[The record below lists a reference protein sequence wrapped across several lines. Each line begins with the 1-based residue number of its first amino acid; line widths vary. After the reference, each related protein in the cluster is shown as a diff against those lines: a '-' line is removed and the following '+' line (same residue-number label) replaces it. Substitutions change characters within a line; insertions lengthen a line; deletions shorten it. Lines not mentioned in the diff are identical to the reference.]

1 MWHGSSSYD
10 SSNASLWSNVSTS
23 GTLIRKTGKVGT
35 KEAETFIAE
44 ESAKRIWDHDAL
56 HKGKGLVV
64 FPANVTSLG
73 K

>member
-1 MWHGSSSYD
+1 M
-10 SSNASLWSNVSTS
+10 
-23 GTLIRKTGKVGT
+23 IRKTGKVGT

-56 HKGKGLVV
+56 HKEKGLVV
-64 FPANVTSLG
+64 SPANVTSLG

>member
-1 MWHGSSSYD
+1 MKQGQHKWHIDQKDREG
-10 SSNASLWSNVSTS
+10 
-23 GTLIRKTGKVGT
+23 GT